1 MLTYLTS
8 LLSDVDL
15 TPHGYCLMWR
25 PELVWLHAISDG
37 VIGIAYYLIPIA
49 LAYFVSKRGDLV
61 IGWMFWLFAAFI
73 LACGTTHWMDVW
85 TLWHPDYGV
94 QGLIKGITAVASI
107 ATALAVWPLMPQ
119 ALALPS
125 PVSLRR
131 VNTELEE
138 QIAERRQAEAALR
151 ELNESLERRV
161 AERTA
166 ELTRLNDALR
176 AEIDERKRAEA
187 ELRAREAHLRT
198 ILETVPDAIVVI
210 DAHGQ
215 IESFSPSAERSFGH
229 RAVDVIGRNVSM
241 LMPPPYREAH
251 DGHIRRYLATG
262 EKHIIGI
269 GRVVVGQRKD
279 GSTFP
284 IELAVGE
291 VVLGPVRHFIG
302 FIRDLTER
310 QRTEKRLQDLHAE
323 LMHVSRL
330 SAMGQMGAALAHEL
344 NQPLTAIINYSQ
356 AARRMIE
363 ASAGTTPMSLAD
375 VMEKTSSQAARA
387 GQIIRRLR
395 QFVEKGV
402 TEHRPEN
409 INAIVEEACALAL
422 VGTKQT
428 NTRVSFALASDLPPV
443 AIDKVQVQQV
453 VLNLVRNSIE
463 AMAESTERALVVA
476 TGIDDEG
483 TVVVSVSD
491 SGPGLP
497 EAVTRQMFQPFVT
510 TKAQGMGIGLSI
522 CRSIVEAHGGW
533 IWTEPNPQGGTIFLF
548 TLRAA
553 RPDAPAEGPA
563 TASP

>member
-8 LLSDVDL
+8 LLSDADL

-25 PELVWLHAISDG
+25 PELVWLHVISDG

-73 LACGTTHWMDVW
+73 LACGTTHWMEVW

-94 QGLIKGITAVASI
+94 QGLIKGVTAVASI

-138 QIAERRQAEAALR
+138 QIAERRQAEVALR

-166 ELTRLNDALR
+166 ELTRLNDSLR

-198 ILETVPDAIVVI
+198 VLETVPDAIVVI
-210 DAHGQ
+210 DAHGR

-229 RAVDVIGRNVSM
+229 RAADVIGRNVSM
-241 LMPPPYREAH
+241 LMPSPYREAH

-262 EKHIIGI
+262 EKHVIGI

-302 FIRDLTER
+302 FVRDLTER

-363 ASAGTTPMSLAD
+363 ASAGAAPM
-375 VMEKTSSQAARA
+375 
-387 GQIIRRLR
+387 
-395 QFVEKGV
+395 
-402 TEHRPEN
+402 
-409 INAIVEEACALAL
+409 
-422 VGTKQT
+422 
-428 NTRVSFALASDLPPV
+428 
-443 AIDKVQVQQV
+443 
-453 VLNLVRNSIE
+453 
-463 AMAESTERALVVA
+463 
-476 TGIDDEG
+476 
-483 TVVVSVSD
+483 
-491 SGPGLP
+491 
-497 EAVTRQMFQPFVT
+497 
-510 TKAQGMGIGLSI
+510 
-522 CRSIVEAHGGW
+522 
-533 IWTEPNPQGGTIFLF
+533 
-548 TLRAA
+548 
-553 RPDAPAEGPA
+553 
-563 TASP
+563 